1 MDILMLKPIKNNNAL
16 REKRNQDRIHPDYY
30 LKVFNRKTGIGIGPL
45 GNISSAGVMI
55 LSHELF
61 LPGNVIDFAMILPS
75 KINGKLSVGFKGE
88 CVWCREDHANEY
100 HRAGFELTDLDEQS
114 SSILSVLMHSFI

>member
-1 MDILMLKPIKNNNAL
+1 MLRLVKNNTAL
-16 REKRNQDRIHPDYY
+16 LEKRHQDRIHPDYF

-45 GNISSAGVMI
+45 GNISRSGVMI

-88 CVWCREDHANEY
+88 CVWCREDHVNEY
-100 HRAGFELTDLDEQS
+100 HQSGFELVDLDEKS
-114 SSILSVLMHSFI
+114 SNILSVLMHSFG

>member
-1 MDILMLKPIKNNNAL
+1 MLKQAKNNNAL
-16 REKRNQDRIHPDYY
+16 LEKRSQFRIHPDSF

-45 GNISSAGVMI
+45 GNISSTGVMI

-88 CVWCREDHANEY
+88 CVWCREDHNNEY
-100 HRAGFELTDLDEQS
+100 HRAGFELINMDEQS
-114 SSILSVLMHSFI
+114 LDILSVLMHSFI